1 MSVYLIATIETRPGG
16 LDGLKSA
23 IAEMIPILETQGW
36 KLASAYVLRTGQ
48 LGTVIDIWELPDFNS
63 MNLGMGAVAQSP
75 NFPSIQKTLQES
87 IAKETLTFADALEY
101 PVKR

>member
-16 LDGLKSA
+16 LDGLKAA

-36 KLASAYVLRTGQ
+36 TLASAYALRTGQ
-48 LGTVIDIWELPDFNS
+48 LGTVIDVWELPDFNS
-63 MNLGMGAVAQSP
+63 MNAGMAAVAQSP

-87 IAKETLTFADALEY
+87 IARETLAFADALEY